1 MEHVMKRPDLLLVH
15 GGWHGAWAFETLVPL
30 LASQGFTVR
39 TVDLPSS
46 GSLAGLDADVQVV
59 RRSLAEHATPTLV
72 VGHSYGGVVIS
83 EACAGVRNV
92 VGLAYLCAFVLDKG
106 ESLSMFFQPI
116 PPWMEVDA
124 AADIARVLAPE
135 QVFYADVEPAVAAS
149 AAARLRTQSMA
160 CLGTVLTAAAWR
172 ELPSSYLIC
181 EQDQALPVPAQEAM
195 SARTNIVERLASG
208 HSPFYSHPGEVAA
221 FLARA
226 ADRAIAG
233 SSPQRL

>member
-1 MEHVMKRPDLLLVH
+1 MKRPDLLLVH
-15 GGWHGAWAFETLVPL
+15 GGWHGAWAFDVLVPV

-46 GSLAGLDADVQVV
+46 GSLSGLDADVAVV

-83 EACAGVRNV
+83 EACSGVSNV

-106 ESLSMFFQPI
+106 ESLSMFLQPV
-116 PPWMEVDA
+116 PPWLEIDETGGVG
-124 AADIARVLAPE
+124 RVRDPE
-135 QVFYADVEPAVAAS
+135 RVFYADLEPPVAAR
-149 AAARLRTQSMA
+149 AAARLKPQSMA
-160 CLGTVLTAAAWR
+160 CLGAVLTAAAWR

-181 EQDQALPVPAQEAM
+181 EQDQALPVPAQEMM
-195 SARTNIVERLASG
+195 SARTHIVERLASS
-208 HSPFYSHPGEVAA
+208 HSPFLSHPGEVAA

-226 ADRAIAG
+226 ADRAVPGGAPG
-233 SSPQRL
+233 PR

>member
-1 MEHVMKRPDLLLVH
+1 MRRPDLLLVH
-15 GGWHGAWAFETLVPL
+15 GGWHGAWTFDALVPL

-83 EACAGVRNV
+83 EACSGVRNV

-106 ESLSMFFQPI
+106 ESLSMFLQPL
-116 PPWMEVDA
+116 PPWMEIDEA
-124 AADIARVLAPE
+124 AGVGRVLTPE
-135 QVFYADVEPAVAAS
+135 RVFYADVEPAVAAK
-149 AAARLRTQSMA
+149 AAARLRAQSMA
-160 CLGTVLTAAAWR
+160 CLGAVLTAAAWR

-181 EQDQALPVPAQEAM
+181 EQDQALPMPAQEAM
-195 SARTNIVERLASG
+195 SARTNIVERLASS
-208 HSPFYSHPGEVAA
+208 HSPFLSYPGEVAA

-226 ADRAIAG
+226 ADRVAPGGTPGPG
-233 SSPQRL
+233 SL